1 MQRDAV
7 ARAGSLYGVSE
18 PGVETEGRML
28 TQDPPLWLIAL
39 FAVGAAAVLFMLYQT
54 LGKRAGRQPG
64 DGVDLDKYRPRSS
77 EPASSDD
84 AAMDLGDAAQG
95 AAAIRQRD
103 PGFDAGEFLEGART
117 AYASIVRA
125 FSAGDRDALRPLLA
139 APVMSSFEAAIA
151 QREAEDRS
159 ESVEFLH
166 PPRADLDELELEG
179 DTARARV
186 RFLGELRTRSKGPE
200 GEAVDDRRTAEIW
213 TFERNVT
220 SSDPNWSLARVEAAE
235 A

>member
-1 MQRDAV
+1 
-7 ARAGSLYGVSE
+7 
-18 PGVETEGRML
+18 ML
-28 TQDPPLWLIAL
+28 TEDPPLMLIIVVAI
-39 FAVGAAAVLFMLYQT
+39 GAAAVLFMLYQT
-54 LGKRAGRQPG
+54 LGKRVGRQPG
-64 DGVDLDKYRPRSS
+64 DAGTDLDKYRPRDPSAPKA
-77 EPASSDD
+77 ERPAVELGE
-84 AAMDLGDAAQG
+84 AATG

-103 PGFDAGEFLEGART
+103 PNFEPTEFLEGART
-117 AYASIVRA
+117 AYTTIVRA

-139 APVMSSFEAAIA
+139 APVMSSFEAVIA
-151 QREAEDRS
+151 QRESEGRS

-166 PPRADLDELELEG
+166 PPRADLDQLELEG
-179 DTARARV
+179 NTARARV

-213 TFERNVT
+213 TFERDVT